1 MMSPDPDSTR
11 SEQWALDQL
20 AKSAFFH
27 RKLHEWRLVE
37 MAEQIYRVRGESL
50 DWNDLDIS
58 EDAWNKVIHR
68 GIKPVVVFAHP
79 EVLQSVASSAAYYR
93 MLAMASQSSMTR
105 IGLNLAPFETGQVM
119 TDVTF
124 ARTVACHLNYIV
136 SALIEADE
144 TLDGREFDLWR
155 GMTAGIQAQGSWL
168 NRT

>member
-1 MMSPDPDSTR
+1 MTSDSGSTR

-27 RKLHEWRLVE
+27 RKLHEWKLLE
-37 MAEQIYRVRGESL
+37 TADHIYRVRGESL
-50 DWNDLDIS
+50 DWNNLDIS

-79 EVLQSVASSAAYYR
+79 TVLQTVPGSIGYYR
-93 MLAMASQSSMTR
+93 MLSMASQNSMMR
-105 IGLNLAPFETGQVM
+105 IGLNLAPYEAGQAL
-119 TDVTF
+119 TD
-124 ARTVACHLNYIV
+124 AELSRTAACHLNYIV
-136 SALIEADE
+136 SALVETDE

-155 GMTAGIQAQGSWL
+155 GMAAGIQAQGSWL